1 MSFAL
6 VLTHEKPAPK
16 THCCED
22 MTEQANLAYPEAES
36 PLLGSTDKR
45 IYWSPAFDE
54 YGLICQPSAEVLVIS
69 HCPFCGTSLPRS
81 KRELWGEALTARGW
95 RGWDEVM
102 PEEFLSNA
110 WREL

>member
-6 VLTHEKPAPK
+6 VLTGEKHVPRA
-16 THCCED
+16 HCCEE
-22 MTEQANLAYPEAES
+22 MTKQANLVYANAAS

-45 IYWSPAFDE
+45 IYWSSAFDE
-54 YGLICQPSAEVLVIS
+54 YGLICQPSSEILVIS
-69 HCPFCGTSLPRS
+69 HCPFCGARLPES
-81 KRELWGEALTARGW
+81 KRDMWESALEGRGW
-95 RGWDEVM
+95 RRWGDLI